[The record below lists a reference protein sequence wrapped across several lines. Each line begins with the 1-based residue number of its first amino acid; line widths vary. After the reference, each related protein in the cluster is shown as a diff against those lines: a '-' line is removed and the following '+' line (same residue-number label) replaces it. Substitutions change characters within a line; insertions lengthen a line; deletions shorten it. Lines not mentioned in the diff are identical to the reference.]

1 MKQEVLC
8 KNNTFVAFQ
17 QHIDTSQ
24 DQCIIDSM
32 VKKKGK
38 FVKYVIVAV
47 GSSVFG
53 AYFQETVLAVSAES
67 VSMLH
72 SITVSLAKSIVSVL
86 S

>member
-1 MKQEVLC
+1 M
-8 KNNTFVAFQ
+8 
-17 QHIDTSQ
+17 
-24 DQCIIDSM
+24 DSV

-38 FVKYVIVAV
+38 FVKYLVIAV

-53 AYFQETVLAVSAES
+53 AYFHETVLAVSAES

-72 SITVSLAKSIVSVL
+72 SITVSLARSIVSVL

>member
-1 MKQEVLC
+1 MSRVLY
-8 KNNTFVAFQ
+8 KN
-17 QHIDTSQ
+17 DTLDLLR

-47 GSSVFG
+47 ASSVFG
-53 AYFQETVLAVSAES
+53 AYFHETVLAVSAES

-72 SITVSLAKSIVSVL
+72 SITVSLARSIVSVL

>member
-1 MKQEVLC
+1 V
-8 KNNTFVAFQ
+8 
-17 QHIDTSQ
+17 
-24 DQCIIDSM
+24 
-32 VKKKGK
+32 VKKTGNLM
-38 FVKYVIVAV
+38 KYVIVAV

-53 AYFQETVLAVSAES
+53 AYFHETVLAVSAES

>member
-8 KNNTFVAFQ
+8 QNNTFVAFQ

-24 DQCIIDSM
+24 DQCIIDSV
-32 VKKKGK
+32 VKKTGNLM
-38 FVKYVIVAV
+38 KYVIVAV

-53 AYFQETVLAVSAES
+53 AYFHETVLAVSAES

-72 SITVSLAKSIVSVL
+72 SITVSLARSIVSVL

>member
-1 MKQEVLC
+1 MLC

-17 QHIDTSQ
+17 QRIDTSR
-24 DQCIIDSM
+24 DQCIIDS
-32 VKKKGK
+32 VVEKKGK
-38 FVKYVIVAV
+38 FVKYVVVAI

-53 AYFQETVLAVSAES
+53 AYFHETVLSVSAES

-72 SITVSLAKSIVSVL
+72 SITVALARSIVSVL

>member
-17 QHIDTSQ
+17 QHIDTSRH
-24 DQCIIDSM
+24 QCIIDSV
-32 VKKKGK
+32 VKKTGNLM
-38 FVKYVIVAV
+38 KYVIVAV

-53 AYFQETVLAVSAES
+53 AYFHETVLAVSAES

-72 SITVSLAKSIVSVL
+72 SMTVSLARSIVSVL

>member
-1 MKQEVLC
+1 M
-8 KNNTFVAFQ
+8 
-17 QHIDTSQ
+17 
-24 DQCIIDSM
+24 
-32 VKKKGK
+32 
-38 FVKYVIVAV
+38 KYVIVAV

-53 AYFQETVLAVSAES
+53 AYFHETVLAVSAES

>member
-17 QHIDTSQ
+17 QHIDTSR
-24 DQCIIDSM
+24 DPSRIDSVVEKTGNLM
-32 VKKKGK
+32 
-38 FVKYVIVAV
+38 KYVIVAV

-53 AYFQETVLAVSAES
+53 AYFHETVLAVSAES

-72 SITVSLAKSIVSVL
+72 SITVSLARSIVSVL